1 MKQSNKTKWIINIA
15 TVVGTILTIAFIIYG
30 IKNNIFT
37 SEEALSGFLTKVGI
51 WGPIIFIIIQLVQ
64 VIIPIIPGGISCA
77 VGVLVFGPY
86 YGFVYNYLSICAGS
100 IIVFLLARRFGMPFI
115 RKLFKE
121 ETITKYEEWLDKGNK
136 FDMFFALAILMP
148 VAPDDFLCYFAGL
161 TKMSL
166 KKFTAII
173 ILCKP
178 ATILAYSMGL
188 VYLTQLFFK

>member
-1 MKQSNKTKWIINIA
+1 MKQGNKTKWIINIA

-37 SEEALSGFLTKVGI
+37 SEEALTGFLTKVGI

-178 ATILAYSMGL
+178 ATILHIVWDLYI
-188 VYLTQLFFK
+188 